1 MPTKNAR
8 RHRQA
13 SETDPNSLMRILI
26 STDNH
31 LGFMEKDPVR
41 GDDSFRAFE
50 EVLQIAKANNVDMLL
65 LGGDLFH
72 DNKPSRSTL
81 IRTMKILRKACFSP
95 EGQVRLAVRSDPS
108 VVNYMN
114 PSVAVSL
121 PVFIIHGNHDDP
133 TGGTGLEALSAVD
146 VLSEAGLVT
155 YFGKMTTSKKI
166 DVHPI
171 LLQKGHTKLA
181 LYGLGN
187 IRDEVLY
194 DTWAKQ
200 RNVRWLSPEEPKCAK
215 SPLAHEAGPD
225 SNYVRW
231 FNLFVLHQNRL
242 TRGSSRGISDTLLP
256 PWLDYVVWGHE
267 HDSLPDLSLSEPPIV
282 QPGSTVATSLTY
294 GESKPKHCVLLEL
307 YHGKLKHRPVPLFT
321 VRNFEFEDIALS
333 EQEEL
338 SETDPEGVQVFLKDR
353 IKELVERQQAAFD
366 IKLSSFQTGTSSEVV
381 NNVRYPPRSWYIEKL
396 TDNVR
401 RPLVRLRVEVT
412 GNWDPPNPQR
422 FGRDFVG
429 KAASPN
435 DILLFYRHKR
445 RPLRRSTPFLRGQQG
460 MPGDGEHGNGED
472 NDVFEEGGDATH
484 NAVQIPRLVQ
494 YYLYHHRAGGTG
506 LKFLEMDKL
515 SNAIDQFVNKDEN
528 KAILDYV
535 SSYLKVQ
542 QDKTLEQAMNSENA
556 MNEEEMLKKFEKA
569 AKEAASR
576 ALAVSREEEKP
587 QGLDTNGEPRKGEQQ
602 DNSGL
607 RTVKKP
613 RTTTGEEKFGLES
626 DAEPENDDVS
636 VEKAD
641 AEQQTTG
648 KANGLDRNIA
658 NLDEIHDLIS
668 ANPRLAKANAEMRML
683 NENDDDM
690 EIEPTTK
697 TTSRSRGGRS
707 RGRGGRGQ
715 GRRSAAKKPPLQTT
729 LSRTA
734 SQARPKR
741 STRRNISLA
750 ENSDNDE
757 EIIADSPNEDVSEV
771 HEESI
776 PLSATRGRKRK
787 AADNAPGSNTRSSA
801 RVRTGSAASGSS
813 RRSAFANRTRLR
825 RSIPTIDL
833 DEESGDDA
841 M

>member
-1 MPTKNAR
+1 
-8 RHRQA
+8 
-13 SETDPNSLMRILI
+13 
-26 STDNH
+26 
-31 LGFMEKDPVR
+31 
-41 GDDSFRAFE
+41 
-50 EVLQIAKANNVDMLL
+50 
-65 LGGDLFH
+65 
-72 DNKPSRSTL
+72 
-81 IRTMKILRKACFSP
+81 
-95 EGQVRLAVRSDPS
+95 
-108 VVNYMN
+108 MN

-171 LLQKGHTKLA
+171 LLQKGHSKLA

-187 IRDEVLY
+187 VRDEVLY

-200 RNVRWLSPEEPKCAK
+200 RNVRWLSPEEPERAQ
-215 SPLAHEAGPD
+215 SPLAHQSDTDED
-225 SNYVRW
+225 RMRW

-267 HDSLPDLSLSEPPIV
+267 HDSLPELSLSEPPIV
-282 QPGSTVATSLTY
+282 QPGSTVATSLTH
-294 GESKPKHCVLLEL
+294 GESKPKHCILLEI
-307 YHGKLKHRPVPLFT
+307 YRGKLKHRPVPLFT

-401 RPLVRLRVEVT
+401 RPLIRLRVEIT

-435 DILLFYRHKR
+435 NILLFYRHKR

-460 MPGDGEHGNGED
+460 IPGDYEDGNEED
-472 NDVFEEGGDATH
+472 NEVFEEGGGTEH

-494 YYLYHHRAGGTG
+494 YYLYHHRAGGSG

-528 KAILDYV
+528 KAILEYI

-542 QDKTLEQAMNSENA
+542 QDKTLEQAMTCENA
-556 MNEEEMLKKFEKA
+556 MSEEEMLKKFE
-569 AKEAASR
+569 EAAAEAANR
-576 ALAVSREEEKP
+576 ALALSQDEGKSK
-587 QGLDTNGEPRKGEQQ
+587 GLDTKGKPSKDERN
-602 DNSGL
+602 NSGPQA
-607 RTVKKP
+607 VKKK
-613 RTTTGEEKFGLES
+613 RTTTGEDELGLDS
-626 DAEPENDDVS
+626 DAEPDDGDIS

-641 AEQQTTG
+641 TERDAS
-648 KANGLDRNIA
+648 KANGPEPILADLDDIDELIA
-658 NLDEIHDLIS
+658 
-668 ANPRLAKANAEMRML
+668 ANPRLARANAEMRML
-683 NENDDDM
+683 KEKDDEM
-690 EIEPTTK
+690 EIEPSPTAS
-697 TTSRSRGGRS
+697 SRSRGGRS
-707 RGRGGRGQ
+707 RGRGTRGRG
-715 GRRSAAKKPPLQTT
+715 RSSAAKRPPLQTT
-729 LSRTA
+729 LPRTA
-734 SQARPKR
+734 SQARPRR
-741 STRRNISLA
+741 STRRTISLA

-757 EIIADSPNEDVSEV
+757 EVIAESPNDDVSEE
-771 HEESI
+771 HEASV
-776 PLSATRGRKRK
+776 PLSSTRSRKRK
-787 AADNAPGSNTRSSA
+787 AASNASGSNVRSSA
-801 RVRTGSAASGSS
+801 RARTESAASGGS